1 MDSPNLNINDLL
13 TKLTSRTLSDAERAL
28 LDQMAEEDPFIREAM
43 EGYLNNP
50 SNQSD
55 NLKDLRRTLEKKR
68 SYNRSILKK
77 HPWRIAASL
86 LLVVT
91 ASLIFLFS
99 DRLYTPDENNFTAL
113 QSEEVNSPN
122 LPTEPEEKPETVT
135 GEEIAAAPAPK
146 TEPPLPATREREEA
160 DNQLYEAPGQT
171 ATGASMMAI
180 EKTGATLSG
189 QVYDDRRIPL
199 IGAQVTSNER
209 DSSIYTDR
217 DGRFVLEPAN
227 DKEQIVVSYTGYLSR
242 EINRLTRENLDTIV
256 LEEDP
261 VVMNEIARSFL
272 AKSNAPTSA
281 DQARQSLRSSP
292 VSPREAS
299 PLSGWTRFYA
309 YIRQNKKVPTA
320 ALEAEVS
327 GEVILSFIV
336 DESGRLQNIRVEKS
350 LGFGCDAEAIRLIEN
365 GPDWIP
371 AEAPETRSRVTIRF

>member
-28 LDQMAEEDPFIREAM
+28 LDQMAEEDPFIREAI

-55 NLKDLRRTLEKKR
+55 NLKDLKRTLEKKR

-180 EKTGATLSG
+180 EKTG
-189 QVYDDRRIPL
+189 DRK
-199 IGAQVTSNER
+199 S
-209 DSSIYTDR
+209 
-217 DGRFVLEPAN
+217 
-227 DKEQIVVSYTGYLSR
+227 VV
-242 EINRLTRENLDTIV
+242 
-256 LEEDP
+256 
-261 VVMNEIARSFL
+261 
-272 AKSNAPTSA
+272 
-281 DQARQSLRSSP
+281 
-292 VSPREAS
+292 
-299 PLSGWTRFYA
+299 
-309 YIRQNKKVPTA
+309 
-320 ALEAEVS
+320 
-327 GEVILSFIV
+327 
-336 DESGRLQNIRVEKS
+336 
-350 LGFGCDAEAIRLIEN
+350 
-365 GPDWIP
+365 
-371 AEAPETRSRVTIRF
+371 

>member
-146 TEPPLPATREREEA
+146 TESPLPATREREEA

-171 ATGASMMAI
+171 ATGASMMEI

-320 ALEAEVS
+320 AVEAEVS